1 MEGMVLNED
10 TATCTIA
17 GLKSRK
23 VLISFKDRPD
33 TFEVFYTSEIN
44 LSHPN
49 GSNPYSRIEGVLTKF
64 RLVMGPYNML
74 FTATKFDPN
83 KAPVNEMEIPDE
95 ATEVN
100 RGEMVAILNRLM
112 EQNL

>member
-1 MEGMVLNED
+1 
-10 TATCTIA
+10 
-17 GLKSRK
+17 
-23 VLISFKDRPD
+23 
-33 TFEVFYTSEIN
+33 
-44 LSHPN
+44 
-49 GSNPYSRIEGVLTKF
+49 
-64 RLVMGPYNML
+64 ML